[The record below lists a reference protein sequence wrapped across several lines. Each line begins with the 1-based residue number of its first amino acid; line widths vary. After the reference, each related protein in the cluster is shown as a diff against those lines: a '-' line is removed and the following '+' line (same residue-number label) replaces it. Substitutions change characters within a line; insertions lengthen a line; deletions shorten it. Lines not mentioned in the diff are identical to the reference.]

1 MNPNLRGQRISRQE
15 LILESQEVLQNA
27 GVGNH
32 SRAQFLVEVSREVV
46 GSDNPL
52 FCQLQ
57 PKIHSHESESWIRAF
72 SLVFQYLTEH
82 SLQST
87 LSAVEAEFNQGQLPK
102 ELTTFKKGEASTHL
116 MRILKF
122 APPPRGTT
130 FKDRVKQYMNEVKN
144 RDLMILQQDDEY
156 SFNYQSSSRRITS
169 NRRNE
174 NTNPSNI
181 SRTSPTPRTGSV
193 QSKTRVTKKYD
204 IKPSPQATES
214 RPTVTPKESNK
225 YSTRA
230 KSVTRGSTKKK
241 SSTDDDFIIYEI
253 TQQKNQ

>member
-15 LILESQEVLQNA
+15 LISESQEVLQNA

-46 GSDNPL
+46 GSENPL

-57 PKIHSHESESWIRAF
+57 PKIHSHESDSWIHAF

-82 SLQST
+82 KLQST

-102 ELTTFKKGEASTHL
+102 ELTTFRKGEASTHL
-116 MRILKF
+116 MRIIKS

-130 FKDRVKQYMNEVKN
+130 FKERVKQYMNEVKN
-144 RDLMILQQDDEY
+144 HDLLILQQEDEDSY
-156 SFNYQSSSRRITS
+156 NYQTSTRRGIS
-169 NRRNE
+169 NRKNE
-174 NTNPSNI
+174 STNPKNI
-181 SRTSPTPRTGSV
+181 YRTSPTPRTLSV
-193 QSKTRVTKKYD
+193 QSKSRVTKKYE
-204 IKPSPQATES
+204 IKPSPQATEP
-214 RPTVTPKESNK
+214 RPNVTPKESSK
-225 YSTRA
+225 YSSRA
-230 KSVTRGSTKKK
+230 KSVTKSSTKKK
-241 SSTDDDFIIYEI
+241 NTTDDDFIIYEI

>member
-15 LILESQEVLQNA
+15 LIIESQEVLQNA

-82 SLQST
+82 NLQST
-87 LSAVEAEFNQGQLPK
+87 LSAVEAEFNQGKLPK
-102 ELTTFKKGEASTHL
+102 ELTTFRKGEASTHL
-116 MRILKF
+116 MRIIKN
-122 APPPRGTT
+122 APQPRGTT

-144 RDLMILQQDDEY
+144 HDLMLLQQEDEDNY
-156 SFNYQSSSRRITS
+156 NYQSTRRNIS
-169 NRRNE
+169 NRKNE
-174 NTNPSNI
+174 ITNSTNI
-181 SRTSPTPRTGSV
+181 SRSSPTPRNGSV
-193 QSKTRVTKKYD
+193 QSKSRVTRKYD
-204 IKPSPQATES
+204 IRPSPQPTDS
-214 RPTVTPKESNK
+214 RPASTPKESNK
-225 YSTRA
+225 YSTRS
-230 KSVTRGSTKKK
+230 KSVTRSSTKKK